1 MNQEEPFAD
10 YIGYDLGGFM
20 YNKKYPPN
28 PAANGGLHHGY
39 ATDNQEAFLY
49 DVAVYLY
56 GIKFAYKGLHYWIPS
71 DGDGWVL
78 IDEDTDIQS
87 ESYDNPLQL
96 IENVTLDGRRLIDII
111 DDVQDVL
118 MQ

>member
-20 YNKKYPPN
+20 YNKKCPPN
-28 PAANGGLHHGY
+28 PAANGTHHHGY
-39 ATDNQEAFLY
+39 ASDNQEAFLY

-56 GIKFAYKGLHYWIPS
+56 GIKFTYKGHHYRIPS
-71 DGDGWVL
+71 DGDGWIL
-78 IDEDTDIQS
+78 IDEDNHT
-87 ESYDNPLQL
+87 ESAPYDNPMELM
-96 IENVTLDGRRLIDII
+96 ENATINGNRIVDII
-111 DDVQDVL
+111 DDVKDIV

>member
-1 MNQEEPFAD
+1 MTQEEPFAD
-10 YIGYDLGGFM
+10 YIGYDFGGFM

-28 PAANGGLHHGY
+28 HAANGSHHHGY
-39 ATDNQEAFLY
+39 ATDNQGAFLY

-56 GIKFAYKGLHYWIPS
+56 GIKFSYNGHHYWIPS

-78 IDEDTDIQS
+78 IDETDNTRS
-87 ESYDNPLQL
+87 NSYDNPIELM
-96 IENVTLDGRRLIDII
+96 ENVTIDGKRIIDII
-111 DDVQDVL
+111 DDVKNIV